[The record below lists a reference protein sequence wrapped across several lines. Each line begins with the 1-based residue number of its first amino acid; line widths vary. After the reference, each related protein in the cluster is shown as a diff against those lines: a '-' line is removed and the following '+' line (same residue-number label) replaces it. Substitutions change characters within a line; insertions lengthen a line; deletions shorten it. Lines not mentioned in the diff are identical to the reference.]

1 MTGVDVDDDR
11 GAAVRHA
18 QRATGQV
25 AALASM
31 ITDGRPF
38 GDVVQ
43 QLLAARGSLD
53 SLLVRLVELQ
63 LRDCVP
69 SREARDEVDG
79 LLRTV
84 LGHSASTR
92 HASGSRRSRSTPP
105 SSTGRQLEGRTSP

>member
-1 MTGVDVDDDR
+1 MTAVDADDDR

-31 ITDGRPF
+31 ITDDRPF

-53 SLLVRLVELQ
+53 SLLIRLVELQ

-69 SREARDEVDG
+69 SPEARDEVDG

-84 LGHSASTR
+84 LGRSASPR
-92 HASGSRRSRSTPP
+92 HAPVLHRNRLAARP
-105 SSTGRQLEGRTSP
+105 STGPQLEGRTP